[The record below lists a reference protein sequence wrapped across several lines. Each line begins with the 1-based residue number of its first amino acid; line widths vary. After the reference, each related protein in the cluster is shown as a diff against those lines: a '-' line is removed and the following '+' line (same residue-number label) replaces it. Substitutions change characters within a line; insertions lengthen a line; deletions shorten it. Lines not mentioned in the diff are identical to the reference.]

1 VTAAERLDRYLVR
14 LGLARSR
21 RDARELLARGL
32 VRVNGRILKKG
43 EAVEAGARIEVGQ
56 TSDQAPLKPNAE
68 LPLTILFEDSAMI
81 VVNKPGLLPCHPIHS
96 EETSTVINA
105 VVARFPEI
113 AQAGDKPIEGG
124 LVHRL
129 DNGTSGALI
138 VARDPA
144 SFALLRG
151 AIRGGR
157 IERNYL
163 ALISG
168 HLGTRI
174 ELTRPIA
181 HHPGNRRKMLVVH
194 EHDKRQSRLASRP
207 AATTVEPVRR
217 LGAFT
222 LVRVTPRTGMR
233 HQIRVHLADAGF
245 PLAGDD
251 LYGGPPLPPLL
262 PGRFFLH
269 LSRLR
274 VQSPVSGEVTIEA
287 PLPPEL
293 LKALATLG
301 G

>member
-1 VTAAERLDRYLVR
+1 VTAAERLDLHLVR

-56 TSDQAPLKPNAE
+56 PSDQAPLKPNAD
-68 LPLTILFEDSAMI
+68 LPLTVLFEDPAMI
-81 VVNKPGLLPCHPIHS
+81 VVNKPGLLPCHPIHGK
-96 EETSTVINA
+96 ETATVMNA

-113 AQAGDKPIEGG
+113 AQAGDKPTEGG

-144 SFALLRG
+144 SFALLRT

-168 HLGTRI
+168 HLGARI

-194 EHDKRQSRLASRP
+194 EDDKRQSRLASRP
-207 AATTVEPVRR
+207 AATVVEPVRR

-251 LYGGPPLPPLL
+251 LYGGPPLAPLS

-274 VQSPVSGEVTIEA
+274 FQSPVSGEVTIEA

>member
-1 VTAAERLDRYLVR
+1 M
-14 LGLARSR
+14 
-21 RDARELLARGL
+21 LARGL
-32 VRVNGRILKKG
+32 VRVDGRILKKG

-56 TSDQAPLKPNAE
+56 PSDQAPLKPNAD
-68 LPLTILFEDSAMI
+68 LPLTVLFEDAAMI
-81 VVNKPGLLPCHPIHS
+81 VVNKPGLLPCHPIHG
-96 EETSTVINA
+96 EETDTVMNA

-144 SFALLRG
+144 SFALLRA
-151 AIRGGR
+151 AIRGGQ
-157 IERNYL
+157 IERTYL

-168 HLGTRI
+168 HLGDRL

-181 HHPGNRRKMLVVH
+181 HHPGNRRKMLVVR
-194 EHDKRQSRLASRP
+194 EDDKRQSRLASRP
-207 AATTVEPVRR
+207 AATVVEPVRR

-222 LVRVTPRTGMR
+222 LARVTPRTGMR

-251 LYGGPPLPPLL
+251 LYGGPPLAPLP

-274 VQSPVSGEVTIEA
+274 LRSPVSGEVTIEA
-287 PLPPEL
+287 PMPPEL

>member
-1 VTAAERLDRYLVR
+1 MTDAQRLDRYLVR

-21 RDARELLARGL
+21 RDAREMLARGL
-32 VRVNGRILKKG
+32 VRVDGRILKKG
-43 EAVEAGARIEVGQ
+43 ETVDAGARIEVGLP
-56 TSDQAPLKPNAE
+56 SDQAPLKPNAD
-68 LPLTILFEDSAMI
+68 LPLTILFEDAAMI
-81 VVNKPGLLPCHPIHS
+81 VVNKPGLLPCHPIHN
-96 EETSTVINA
+96 EETATVMNA
-105 VVARFPEI
+105 VVSRFPET

-144 SFALLRG
+144 SFAFLRT

-168 HLGTRI
+168 HLGTRV

-194 EHDKRQSRLASRP
+194 EDDKRQSRLASRP
-207 AATTVEPVRR
+207 AATVVEPVRR
-217 LGAFT
+217 LDAFT

-251 LYGGPPLPPLL
+251 LYGGPPLAPLS

-274 VQSPVSGEVTIEA
+274 FQSPVSGEATIEA

-293 LKALATLG
+293 LKALVTLG